1 MKLTT
6 IVARGATAL
15 VLTAL
20 TTVAA
25 AGTVQADQDD
35 NWHVHDGSDAPVPP
49 GFADVLGGDGDGV
62 LTTDEHWAYL
72 QDPLR
77 CPDATDK
84 GLLPNGRHGEQ
95 PFRTGVCF
103 TDAYIVHLRTVT
115 SDTAVPPSWSELL
128 NRETVGGVRWKTLYL
143 LTPLP

>member
-1 MKLTT
+1 MRLTST
-6 IVARGATAL
+6 AVRAATAL
-15 VLTAL
+15 VLTAAA
-20 TTVAA
+20 TVAA

-35 NWHVHDGSDAPVPP
+35 NWHVHDGIDAPVPP
-49 GFADVLGGDGDGV
+49 GFADVLAGNGDGV
-62 LTTDEHWAYL
+62 LTQAERATYL

-84 GLLPNGRHGEQ
+84 GLLPHGRHGEQ

-103 TDAYIVHLRTVT
+103 TDAFVVHLRTVT
-115 SDTAVPPSWSELL
+115 ADTALPPSWSELP
-128 NRETVGGVRWKTLYL
+128 NRETIGGVQWKTLYL

>member
-1 MKLTT
+1 MKLTST
-6 IVARGATAL
+6 AVRAATAL
-15 VLTAL
+15 VLTAAA
-20 TTVAA
+20 TVAA

-35 NWHVHDGSDAPVPP
+35 NWHVHDGIDAPVPP
-49 GFADVLGGDGDGV
+49 GLADVLAGNGDGV
-62 LTTDEHWAYL
+62 LTPAERATYL

-103 TDAYIVHLRTVT
+103 TDGYVVHLRTVT
-115 SDTAVPPSWSELL
+115 VDTAVPPSWSELP
-128 NRETVGGVRWKTLYL
+128 NRETFGGVQWKTLYL
-143 LTPLP
+143 LTPLS